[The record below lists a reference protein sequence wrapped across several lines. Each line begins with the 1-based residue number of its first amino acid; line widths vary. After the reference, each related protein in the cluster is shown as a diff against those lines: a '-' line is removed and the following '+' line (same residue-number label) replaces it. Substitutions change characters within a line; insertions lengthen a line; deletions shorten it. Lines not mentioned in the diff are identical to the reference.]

1 VLVSGYTEERS
12 SWQGLTLEQKL
23 AESRKS
29 IERLHPGHGKELE
42 KPMYVSWGQIPHNE
56 GSWIRAYG
64 PGQERWRP
72 FGLARQT
79 GEAQHPAAAR
89 TQTNPGYE
97 TLIEP
102 DGPIIFAG
110 DHVSHI
116 VAWQEGAALSALRAV
131 GQVNEK
137 VKAARL
143 AGGFS

>member
-1 VLVSGYTEERS
+1 MSM
-12 SWQGLTLEQKL
+12 EQKF

-42 KPMYVSWGQIPHNE
+42 KPMYVSWGKIAHNE
-56 GSWIRAYG
+56 GSWISSYG
-64 PGQERWRP
+64 PGQQRWLENSP
-72 FGLARQT
+72 TGQT
-79 GEAQHPAAAR
+79 HPAR
-89 TQTNPGYE
+89 EKEPPLPGYE

-131 GQVNEK
+131 GQVNDR
-137 VKAARL
+137 VKAAK
-143 AGGFS
+143 S